1 MPPQSDT
8 VARKAATVYFARK
21 MLTDWME
28 EAIPDVWLDPK
39 DMVAARVKAEA
50 DQAPPVEA
58 QAAATPGAVQALTK
72 TNSFNVRKG
81 ASAPM
86 GESMRPGHVAL
97 TQPAQRSLRQW
108 PTAPTARTACAVRP
122 ASPPS
127 SLATSRPAATEA
139 TEIVVAAAPGQR
151 HAVSGGYQPQAPGV
165 AVLGRASAGAT
176 AAAGT
181 TLARAATAPR
191 AAPPARLVAGAAG
204 AVETVAYKA
213 MVGGA
218 DGARLAHDLFAPV
231 RGVPR
236 TRGQYLRW
244 QVERRTGKGYRT
256 EMDALR
262 RLRELLGSPA

>member
-1 MPPQSDT
+1 M
-8 VARKAATVYFARK
+8 YFARK

-108 PTAPTARTACAVRP
+108 PTAPVAGGAQDREGVPDGDGRP
-122 ASPPS
+122 APP
-127 SLATSRPAATEA
+127 
-139 TEIVVAAAPGQR
+139 
-151 HAVSGGYQPQAPGV
+151 
-165 AVLGRASAGAT
+165 
-176 AAAGT
+176 
-181 TLARAATAPR
+181 PR
-191 AAPPARLVAGAAG
+191 VAG
-204 AVETVAYKA
+204 EP
-213 MVGGA
+213 
-218 DGARLAHDLFAPV
+218 RV
-231 RGVPR
+231 RGHSAVCPD
-236 TRGQYLRW
+236 G
-244 QVERRTGKGYRT
+244 
-256 EMDALR
+256 
-262 RLRELLGSPA
+262 